1 MSNVTDNDN
10 NCHRVIITGASK
22 GLGNNFALCY
32 AAAVQ
37 YPIHFVLH
45 GRNKGEVVN
54 LLFEVSCVH
63 LQYIYTKYIYLYL
76 YT

>member
-54 LLFEVSCVH
+54 LNILFDVSCSH
-63 LQYIYTKYIYLYL
+63 IHGI
-76 YT
+76 